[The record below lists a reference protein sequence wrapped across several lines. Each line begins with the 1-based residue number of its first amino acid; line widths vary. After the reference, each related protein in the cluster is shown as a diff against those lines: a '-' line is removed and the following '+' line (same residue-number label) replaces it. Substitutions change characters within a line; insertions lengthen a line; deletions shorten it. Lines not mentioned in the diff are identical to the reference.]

1 MKKQHLAILSATFL
15 LVIALITQNVF
26 ATSVD
31 SSAGTSPTSSK
42 YVDVTGNSLSTN
54 EASKVQS
61 LLSSI
66 KKTEGFVVYA
76 NNIDRTNHIEGN
88 ICVNSVTT
96 STNLVITRVGE
107 KKDGDFSYVGS
118 STSSIQLSD
127 NEKIIVGPEISVTK
141 PNSNQTII
149 NGGYSNNIVVEQL
162 SAEENLAKSTEVS
175 TVLSELSQ
183 AGKSLAKNVD
193 TSFYGSSKNSFESV
207 NSMLESKALN
217 TGDVVVINVDY
228 KHLLNNEGAFG
239 NLINNNS
246 GTRVVVNV
254 IFSDS
259 GVTDINILKCFTA
272 NTKVSTDF
280 NALSSYIIW
289 NFGDYSGNITVSEEM
304 CGVIVAPNAT
314 VYQAAGNLNGQI
326 ISNVAGN
333 NGELHQVTST
343 PSVPSIPEEPGE
355 PEKPTEEP
363 EEPTEKPEEPTE
375 EPEKPTEEPEQ
386 PTEEPEEPTEPD
398 EPDEP
403 EEPKTPD
410 KPTVPEAPTEP
421 EVPDTPNEPIVP
433 EQPVIPD
440 TPTTVTTPQ
449 IPDTPTT
456 VDTPTPTTPTTPSEN
471 VEIPISPKTGDDTF
485 IFVDALG
492 VFAGFAIII
501 VIILHIKKK
510 KK

>member
-15 LVIALITQNVF
+15 LVIVLITQNVF

-31 SSAGTSPTSSK
+31 SSVDTSATSSK
-42 YVDVTGNSLSTN
+42 YVDVAGNSLSTS
-54 EASKVQS
+54 EASKVQN
-61 LLSSI
+61 LLSLI

-107 KKDGDFSYVGS
+107 KKTGDFSYVGS
-118 STSSIQLSD
+118 STSPIQLSD

-162 SAEENLAKSTEVS
+162 SIEENLVKSTEVS

-183 AGKSLAKNVD
+183 AGKSLAKSVD

-207 NSMLESKALN
+207 NSMFENKTLN
-217 TGDVVVINVDY
+217 TSDVVVINVDY
-228 KHLLNNEGAFG
+228 NQLLNNEGAFG
-239 NLINNNS
+239 NLINHNS

-272 NTKVSTDF
+272 NTKVNTDF

-289 NFGDYSGNITVSEEM
+289 NFGGYSGNITVSEEM

-314 VYQAAGNLNGQI
+314 VYQVAGNLNGQI

-343 PSVPSIPEEPGE
+343 PSVPGIPEEPSK

-375 EPEKPTEEPEQ
+375 EPEEPTEEPEQ

-398 EPDEP
+398 KPDDP

-410 KPTVPEAPTEP
+410 KPTVPETPTEP
-421 EVPDTPNEPIVP
+421 EVPDTPNGPSTPV
-433 EQPVIPD
+433 QPVIPD
-440 TPTTVTTPQ
+440 TPTTVTIPQ
-449 IPDTPTT
+449 SPDTPTI
-456 VDTPTPTTPTTPSEN
+456 VDTPTPTTPSEN
-471 VEIPISPKTGDDTF
+471 VEIPISPKTGDDTSIF
-485 IFVDALG
+485 IDILGAL
-492 VFAGFAIII
+492 AGIAIII

>member
-15 LVIALITQNVF
+15 LVIVLITQNVF

-31 SSAGTSPTSSK
+31 SSVGTIATSSK
-42 YVDVTGNSLSTN
+42 YVDVAGNSLSTS
-54 EASKVQS
+54 EASKVQN
-61 LLSSI
+61 LLSLI

-107 KKDGDFSYVGS
+107 KETGDFSYVGS
-118 STSSIQLSD
+118 STSPIQLSD

-162 SAEENLAKSTEVS
+162 STEENLAKSTEVS

-183 AGKSLAKNVD
+183 AGKTLAKPAD
-193 TSFYGSSKNSFESV
+193 TSLYGSSKNSFESV
-207 NSMLESKALN
+207 NSMLENKILN
-217 TGDVVVINVDY
+217 SGDVVVINVDY
-228 KHLLNNEGAFG
+228 NQLLNNEGSFG

-259 GVTDINILKCFTA
+259 SVNDINILKCFTA
-272 NTKVSTDF
+272 NTNVSTDF
-280 NALSSYIIW
+280 NVLSSYIIW
-289 NFGDYSGNITVSEEM
+289 NFGNYSGNITFNEEM

-343 PSVPSIPEEPGE
+343 PSVPGIPEEPSE

-363 EEPTEKPEEPTE
+363 EEPSE
-375 EPEKPTEEPEQ
+375 EPEQPTEKPEQ
-386 PTEEPEEPTEPD
+386 PTEEPEDPTEPD
-398 EPDEP
+398 EPGKS

-410 KPTVPEAPTEP
+410 KPTVPETPTEP
-421 EVPDTPNEPIVP
+421 EVPDTPNGPSTPV
-433 EQPVIPD
+433 QPVIPD
-440 TPTTVTTPQ
+440 TPTTVTIPQ
-449 IPDTPTT
+449 SPDTPTI
-456 VDTPTPTTPTTPSEN
+456 VDTPTPTTPSEN
-471 VEIPISPKTGDDTF
+471 VEIPISPKTGDDTSIF
-485 IFVDALG
+485 IDILG
-492 VFAGFAIII
+492 VLAGIAIII

>member
-42 YVDVTGNSLSTN
+42 YVDVTGNSLSMN

-107 KKDGDFSYVGS
+107 KKAGDFSYVGS
-118 STSSIQLSD
+118 STSPIQLSD

-183 AGKSLAKNVD
+183 TGKSLAKLAD
-193 TSFYGSSKNSFESV
+193 TSFYEGSKNSFESV
-207 NSMLESKALN
+207 NSMLENKALN

-228 KHLLNNEGAFG
+228 KQLLNNEGAFG

-272 NTKVSTDF
+272 NTKISMDF

-343 PSVPSIPEEPGE
+343 PSVPSIPEEPS
-355 PEKPTEEP
+355 
-363 EEPTEKPEEPTE
+363 

-398 EPDEP
+398 KPDDP
-403 EEPKTPD
+403 KEPKTPD
-410 KPTVPEAPTEP
+410 KPIAPETPTEP
-421 EVPDTPNEPIVP
+421 EVPDTPNEPGVP
-433 EQPVIPD
+433 EQPVVPD
-440 TPTTVTTPQ
+440 TPTTVTTPH

-456 VDTPTPTTPTTPSEN
+456 VDTPIPTTPITPSEN

-485 IFVDALG
+485 ILFDALG
-492 VFAGFAIII
+492 VFSGFAIII

>member
-15 LVIALITQNVF
+15 LVIVLITQNVF
-26 ATSVD
+26 ATSAD
-31 SSAGTSPTSSK
+31 SSGGTSTASSK
-42 YVDVTGNSLSTN
+42 YVDVTGSSLSAS
-54 EASKVQS
+54 EANKVQS
-61 LLSSI
+61 LLSLI

-107 KKDGDFSYVGS
+107 KKTGDFSYVGS
-118 STSSIQLSD
+118 STSPIQLSD

-141 PNSNQTII
+141 PNSNQTLI

-162 SAEENLAKSTEVS
+162 FTEEYLAKSTEVS
-175 TVLSELSQ
+175 TVLSELSH
-183 AGKSLAKNVD
+183 AGKSLAKPVD

-207 NSMLESKALN
+207 NCMLESKTLN
-217 TGDVVVINVDY
+217 TSDVVVINVDY
-228 KHLLNNEGAFG
+228 NQLLNNEGAFG
-239 NLINNNS
+239 NLINYNS

-254 IFSDS
+254 LFSDS
-259 GVTDINILKCFTA
+259 GVNDINISKCFTA
-272 NTKVSTDF
+272 NTKIRTEF
-280 NALSSYIIW
+280 NSISSYIVW
-289 NFGDYSGNITVSEEM
+289 NFGDYSGNITINEEM
-304 CGVIVAPNAT
+304 CGIIVAPNAT

-343 PSVPSIPEEPGE
+343 PSVPGIPEGPSE

-363 EEPTEKPEEPTE
+363 KEPS
-375 EPEKPTEEPEQ
+375 EEPEQ
-386 PTEEPEEPTEPD
+386 PTEEPEEPTEEPKNPT
-398 EPDEP
+398 EPDE
-403 EEPKTPD
+403 PD
-410 KPTVPEAPTEP
+410 KPTVPKTPTEP
-421 EVPDTPNEPIVP
+421 EVPDTPNEPSTPV
-433 EQPVIPD
+433 QPVIPD

-449 IPDTPTT
+449 SSDTP
-456 VDTPTPTTPTTPSEN
+456 TPTTPSEN
-471 VEIPISPKTGDDTF
+471 VEIPISPKTGDDTSIF
-485 IFVDALG
+485 IDILG
-492 VFAGFAIII
+492 VLAGIAIII

>member
-1 MKKQHLAILSATFL
+1 MKKQNIAILSSTFL
-15 LVIALITQNVF
+15 LVLFLITQSVF
-26 ATSVD
+26 ATSAD
-31 SSAGTSPTSSK
+31 SSGGTSTASSK
-42 YVDVTGNSLSTN
+42 YVDVTGSSLSTS

-61 LLSSI
+61 LLSLI

-107 KKDGDFSYVGS
+107 KKTGDFSYVGV
-118 STSSIQLSD
+118 STSPIQLSD

-162 SAEENLAKSTEVS
+162 STEEYLAKSTEVS

-183 AGKSLAKNVD
+183 AGKSLAKPVD

-207 NSMLESKALN
+207 NCMLESKTLN
-217 TGDVVVINVDY
+217 TSDVVVINVDY
-228 KHLLNNEGAFG
+228 NQLLNNEGAFG
-239 NLINNNS
+239 NLINHNS

-254 IFSDS
+254 VFSDA
-259 GVTDINILKCFTA
+259 GVNDINISKCFTA
-272 NTKVSTDF
+272 NTKIRTEF
-280 NALSSYIIW
+280 NSISSYIVW
-289 NFGDYSGNITVSEEM
+289 NFGDYGGNITINEEM
-304 CGVIVAPNAT
+304 CGIIVAPNAT

-343 PSVPSIPEEPGE
+343 PSVPSIPEEPSE
-355 PEKPTEEP
+355 PEKPTEEL
-363 EEPTEKPEEPTE
+363 EEPSEEPEQPTE
-375 EPEKPTEEPEQ
+375 EPKEPSEEPEQ
-386 PTEEPEEPTEPD
+386 PTEEPEEPTEEPKNPTEPD
-398 EPDEP
+398 EPDKP
-403 EEPKTPD
+403 EEPKTP
-410 KPTVPEAPTEP
+410 EP
-421 EVPDTPNEPIVP
+421 QSP
-433 EQPVIPD
+433 
-440 TPTTVTTPQ
+440 
-449 IPDTPTT
+449 
-456 VDTPTPTTPTTPSEN
+456 DTPTPTTPSDN
-471 VEIPISPKTGDDTF
+471 VEIPISPKTGDDTSIF
-485 IFVDALG
+485 IDILG
-492 VFAGFAIII
+492 VLAGIAIII

>member
-15 LVIALITQNVF
+15 LVIVLITQNVF

-31 SSAGTSPTSSK
+31 SSVGTSTTSSK
-42 YVDVTGNSLSTN
+42 YVDATGNSLSTS
-54 EASKVQS
+54 EASKVQT

-107 KKDGDFSYVGS
+107 KKPGDFSYVGS
-118 STSSIQLSD
+118 STSPIQLSD
-127 NEKIIVGPEISVTK
+127 NERIIVGPEISVTK

-162 SAEENLAKSTEVS
+162 STEENLAKSTEVS

-183 AGKSLAKNVD
+183 AGKSLAKPVD

-207 NSMLESKALN
+207 NSMLESKTLN

-228 KHLLNNEGAFG
+228 NQLLNNEGAFG
-239 NLINNNS
+239 NLINHNS
-246 GTRVVVNV
+246 GTRVVVNF

-272 NTKVSTDF
+272 NTNVSTDF

-289 NFGDYSGNITVSEEM
+289 NFGDYSGNITFNEEM

-343 PSVPSIPEEPGE
+343 PSVPGISEELSE

-363 EEPTEKPEEPTE
+363 EEPSE
-375 EPEKPTEEPEQ
+375 EPEQPTEKPEQ
-386 PTEEPEEPTEPD
+386 PTEEPENPTEPD
-398 EPDEP
+398 EPGKP

-410 KPTVPEAPTEP
+410 KPTVPETPTEP
-421 EVPDTPNEPIVP
+421 EVPDTPNEPSTP
-433 EQPVIPD
+433 NQPVIPD

-449 IPDTPTT
+449 SPDTPTT
-456 VDTPTPTTPTTPSEN
+456 VDTPTPTTPSEN
-471 VEIPISPKTGDDTF
+471 VEIPISPKTGDDTSIF
-485 IFVDALG
+485 IDILG
-492 VFAGFAIII
+492 VLAGIAIII

>member
-1 MKKQHLAILSATFL
+1 MKKQLLAILSATFL
-15 LVIALITQNVF
+15 LVIVLITQNVF

-31 SSAGTSPTSSK
+31 SSVGTSATSSK
-42 YVDVTGNSLSTN
+42 YVDVTGSSLSTS

-61 LLSSI
+61 LLSLI

-107 KKDGDFSYVGS
+107 KKTGDFSYVGS
-118 STSSIQLSD
+118 STSPIQLSD

-141 PNSNQTII
+141 PNSNQTLI

-162 SAEENLAKSTEVS
+162 STEEYLAKSTEVS

-183 AGKSLAKNVD
+183 AGKSLAKPVD

-207 NSMLESKALN
+207 NCMLESKTLN
-217 TGDVVVINVDY
+217 TSDVVVINVDY
-228 KHLLNNEGAFG
+228 NQLLNNEGAFG
-239 NLINNNS
+239 NLINYNS

-254 IFSDS
+254 LFSDS
-259 GVTDINILKCFTA
+259 GVNDINISKCFTA
-272 NTKVSTDF
+272 NTKIRTEF
-280 NALSSYIIW
+280 NSISSYIVW
-289 NFGDYSGNITVSEEM
+289 NFGDYSGNITINEEM
-304 CGVIVAPNAT
+304 CGIIVAPNAT

-343 PSVPSIPEEPGE
+343 PSVPGIPEEPSE
-355 PEKPTEEP
+355 PEKPTEEL
-363 EEPTEKPEEPTE
+363 EEPS
-375 EPEKPTEEPEQ
+375 EEPEQ
-386 PTEEPEEPTEPD
+386 PTEEPEEPTEEPKNPT
-398 EPDEP
+398 EPDE
-403 EEPKTPD
+403 PD
-410 KPTVPEAPTEP
+410 KPTVPKTPTEP
-421 EVPDTPNEPIVP
+421 EVPDTPNEPSTPV
-433 EQPVIPD
+433 QPVIPD

-449 IPDTPTT
+449 SPDTL
-456 VDTPTPTTPTTPSEN
+456 TPTTPSEN
-471 VEIPISPKTGDDTF
+471 VEIPISPKTGDDTSIF
-485 IFVDALG
+485 IDILSVL
-492 VFAGFAIII
+492 AGIAIII

>member
-1 MKKQHLAILSATFL
+1 MKKQLLAILSATFL
-15 LVIALITQNVF
+15 LVIVLITQNVF

-31 SSAGTSPTSSK
+31 SSVGTSATSSK
-42 YVDVTGNSLSTN
+42 YVDVTGSSLSTS

-61 LLSSI
+61 LLSLI

-107 KKDGDFSYVGS
+107 KKTGDFSYVGS
-118 STSSIQLSD
+118 STSPIQLSD

-141 PNSNQTII
+141 PNSNQTLI

-162 SAEENLAKSTEVS
+162 STEEYLAKSTEVS

-183 AGKSLAKNVD
+183 AGKSLAKPVD

-207 NSMLESKALN
+207 NCMLESKTLN
-217 TGDVVVINVDY
+217 TSDVVVINVDY
-228 KHLLNNEGAFG
+228 NQLLNNEGAFG
-239 NLINNNS
+239 NLINYNS

-254 IFSDS
+254 LFSDS
-259 GVTDINILKCFTA
+259 GVNDINISKCFTA
-272 NTKVSTDF
+272 NTKIRTEF
-280 NALSSYIIW
+280 NSISSYIVW
-289 NFGDYSGNITVSEEM
+289 NFGDYSGNITINEEM
-304 CGVIVAPNAT
+304 CGIIVAPNAT

-343 PSVPSIPEEPGE
+343 PSVPGIPEEPSE

-363 EEPTEKPEEPTE
+363 S
-375 EPEKPTEEPEQ
+375 EEPEQ
-386 PTEEPEEPTEPD
+386 PTEEPEEPTEEPKNPT
-398 EPDEP
+398 EPDE
-403 EEPKTPD
+403 PD
-410 KPTVPEAPTEP
+410 KPTVPKTPTEP
-421 EVPDTPNEPIVP
+421 EVPDTP
-433 EQPVIPD
+433 
-440 TPTTVTTPQ
+440 
-449 IPDTPTT
+449 TT
-456 VDTPTPTTPTTPSEN
+456 VDTPTPTTPSEN
-471 VEIPISPKTGDDTF
+471 VEIPISPKTGDDTSIF
-485 IFVDALG
+485 IDILSVL
-492 VFAGFAIII
+492 AGIAIII

>member
-1 MKKQHLAILSATFL
+1 MKKQHIAILSSTFL
-15 LVIALITQNVF
+15 LVLFLINQSVF

-31 SSAGTSPTSSK
+31 SSGGTSTASSK
-42 YVDVTGNSLSTN
+42 YVDVTGSSLSTS
-54 EASKVQS
+54 EASKIQS
-61 LLSSI
+61 LLSLI

-107 KKDGDFSYVGS
+107 KKTGDFSYVGS
-118 STSSIQLSD
+118 STSPIQLSD

-162 SAEENLAKSTEVS
+162 STEEYLAKSTEVS

-183 AGKSLAKNVD
+183 AGKSLAKPVD

-207 NSMLESKALN
+207 NCMLESKTLN
-217 TGDVVVINVDY
+217 TSDVVVINVDY
-228 KHLLNNEGAFG
+228 NQLLNNEGAFG
-239 NLINNNS
+239 NLINHNS

-254 IFSDS
+254 VFSDA
-259 GVTDINILKCFTA
+259 GVNDINISKCFTA
-272 NTKVSTDF
+272 NTKIRTEF
-280 NALSSYIIW
+280 NSISSYIVW
-289 NFGDYSGNITVSEEM
+289 NFGDYSGNITINEEM
-304 CGVIVAPNAT
+304 CGIIVAPNAT

-333 NGELHQVTST
+333 SGELHQVTST
-343 PSVPSIPEEPGE
+343 PSVPSIPEEPSK

-363 EEPTEKPEEPTE
+363 KEPS
-375 EPEKPTEEPEQ
+375 EEPEQ
-386 PTEEPEEPTEPD
+386 PTEEPEEPTEEPKNPTEPD
-398 EPDEP
+398 EPDKP
-403 EEPKTPD
+403 EEPKTP
-410 KPTVPEAPTEP
+410 EP
-421 EVPDTPNEPIVP
+421 QSP
-433 EQPVIPD
+433 
-440 TPTTVTTPQ
+440 
-449 IPDTPTT
+449 
-456 VDTPTPTTPTTPSEN
+456 DTPTPTTPSDN
-471 VEIPISPKTGDDTF
+471 VEIPISPKTGDDTSIF
-485 IFVDALG
+485 IDILG
-492 VFAGFAIII
+492 VLAGIAIII

>member
-183 AGKSLAKNVD
+183 AGKSLANNVD

-355 PEKPTEEP
+355 PEKPTEEL

-375 EPEKPTEEPEQ
+375 EPEKPTEELEQ

-410 KPTVPEAPTEP
+410 KPTVPETPTEP
-421 EVPDTPNEPIVP
+421 EV
-433 EQPVIPD
+433 PD

-456 VDTPTPTTPTTPSEN
+456 VDTPTPTTPTAPSEN
-471 VEIPISPKTGDDTF
+471 VKIPISPKTGDDTF

>member
-1 MKKQHLAILSATFL
+1 MKKQHLEILSATFL

-42 YVDVTGNSLSTN
+42 YVDVTGNSLSMN

-107 KKDGDFSYVGS
+107 KKVGDFSYVGS
-118 STSSIQLSD
+118 STSPIQLSD

-141 PNSNQTII
+141 PNSNQMII

-162 SAEENLAKSTEVS
+162 SAEENLAKSTEVL

-183 AGKSLAKNVD
+183 AGKSLAKLAD
-193 TSFYGSSKNSFESV
+193 TSFYGGSKNSFESV
-207 NSMLESKALN
+207 NSMLENKALN

-228 KHLLNNEGAFG
+228 KQLLNNEGAFG

-272 NTKVSTDF
+272 NTKVSMDF

-343 PSVPSIPEEPGE
+343 PSVPSIPEEPSE

-375 EPEKPTEEPEQ
+375 EPEEPTEEPEQ

-398 EPDEP
+398 KPDDP
-403 EEPKTPD
+403 KEPKTPD
-410 KPTVPEAPTEP
+410 KPIAPETPTEP
-421 EVPDTPNEPIVP
+421 EVPDTPNEPGVP
-433 EQPVIPD
+433 EQPVVPD
-440 TPTTVTTPQ
+440 TPTTVTTPH

-456 VDTPTPTTPTTPSEN
+456 VDTPTPTTPITPSEN

-485 IFVDALG
+485 ILLDALG
-492 VFAGFAIII
+492 VFSGFAIII